1 VDPPQRWRVRGSGWE
16 GVSTIRFQDAFQFGS
31 PVTGERRRRMARRHS
46 GIMAYD
52 FTPGCAMDRR
62 GDIEDRPCCEMDT
75 IPSPAPMSSGSDAER
90 DEAGGGCTRLGPK
103 RPKERQGCL
112 GCSGRDDHSV

>member
-1 VDPPQRWRVRGSGWE
+1 
-16 GVSTIRFQDAFQFGS
+16 
-31 PVTGERRRRMARRHS
+31 MARRHS